1 MHRFSEKNI
10 IVTGAGAGIGL
21 AAVQAFAAEGA
32 RVLAVDRD
40 PAILGPGAGLPP
52 EATACMLDITDEA
65 AVAQAVNGFGQV
77 DILFNCA
84 GIVHSGR
91 VDTTSP
97 ADFERVFKV
106 NVTGTF
112 LMSRAVLPGMV
123 ARRSGCILNMAS
135 VVSSLRGLPDRFAYG
150 ASKAAVIGM
159 TKSIAADYV
168 SVGLRCN
175 AICPGTVDTPS
186 LRARLEA
193 TGDYAAALRAFTQ
206 RQPMG
211 RLASASEIAGLV
223 LYLAS
228 DAASFVTGQAISIDG
243 GMTI

>member
-1 MHRFSEKNI
+1 MRRFSEKNV

-32 RVLAVDRD
+32 RILAVDRD
-40 PAILGPGAGLPP
+40 PAILGAGAGLPP
-52 EATACMLDITDEA
+52 EVTPCVLDITDEA

-168 SVGLRCN
+168 AAGLRCN

-193 TGDYAAALRAFTQ
+193 TGDYAAALRAFTA

-211 RLASASEIAGLV
+211 RLASASEIAELV

-228 DAASFVTGQAISIDG
+228 DAASFVTGQSISIDG